1 MPRRDIDPRVFLARL
16 PLFTE
21 LGAASIERIA
31 AGAGKLRLA
40 RGATLFRQGESPSGF
55 YVVVV
60 GEIRLVAHG
69 ARGSRLTGIVEA
81 GRSFGEPVM
90 FLEKPCLVDA
100 VAHTDAVVIHV
111 PKENVFEEI
120 ERNPRFARRVIAG
133 LATRVELL
141 VRELDAQMR
150 GGARERLVAYL
161 LRGQEHA
168 AGEVSVRLPASKA
181 AIASQLGLTPEHL
194 SRVLRELTVRGLLRV
209 EGRRIV
215 VPDAAR
221 LVAAAR
227 DSTGD
232 RDIRAADRARRRRS

>member
-1 MPRRDIDPRVFLARL
+1 MSRRDIDPRVFLARL
-16 PLFTE
+16 PLFSE

-31 AGAGKLRLA
+31 AGADKLRLA

-60 GEIRLVAHG
+60 GEIRLIAHG

-90 FLEKPCLVDA
+90 FLEKPYLVDA

-133 LATRVELL
+133 LATRIETL
-141 VRELDAQMR
+141 VRELDAQAR
-150 GGARERLVAYL
+150 GGARERLIDFL
-161 LRGQEHA
+161 LRGRKEA
-168 AGEVSVRLPASKA
+168 EGEVTVALPATKA
-181 AIASQLGLTPEHL
+181 AIASQLGLTPVHL
-194 SRVLRELTVRGLLRV
+194 SRVLHDLEARGLLRV
-209 EGRRIV
+209 DRRRIV
-215 VPDAAR
+215 IPDAAR
-221 LVAAAR
+221 LAGAARRGAAAGR
-227 DSTGD
+227 S
-232 RDIRAADRARRRRS
+232 AARSRRP

>member
-1 MPRRDIDPRVFLARL
+1 MSRRDIDPRVFLARL
-16 PLFTE
+16 PLFKE
-21 LGAASIERIA
+21 LGAASIERVA

-90 FLEKPCLVDA
+90 FLERPYLVDA

-133 LATRVELL
+133 LATRIETL
-141 VRELDAQMR
+141 VRELDAQTR
-150 GGARERLVAYL
+150 GGARERLIDFL
-161 LRGQEHA
+161 LRGQKEA
-168 AGEVSVRLPASKA
+168 EGEVIVALPASKA

-194 SRVLRELTVRGLLRV
+194 SRVLHDLAARGLLHVDR
-209 EGRRIV
+209 RRIV

-221 LVAAAR
+221 LAGAAR
-227 DSTGD
+227 RG
-232 RDIRAADRARRRRS
+232 AASRRSVA

>member
-1 MPRRDIDPRVFLARL
+1 MSRRDIDPRVFLARL
-16 PLFTE
+16 PLFSE

-40 RGATLFRQGESPSGF
+40 RGTALFRQGEAPTGF

-90 FLEKPCLVDA
+90 FLERPYLVDA

-111 PKENVFEEI
+111 PKENVFAEI

-133 LATRVELL
+133 LATRIEAL
-141 VRELDAQMR
+141 VREIDASVR
-150 GGARERLVAYL
+150 GSARERLVGYL
-161 LRGQEHA
+161 LRAQPA
-168 AGEVSVRLPASKA
+168 AEGEISVSLPATKA
-181 AIASQLGLTPEHL
+181 AIATQLGLTPEHL
-194 SRVLRELTVRGLLRV
+194 SRVLRELAARRLLRV

-215 VPDAAR
+215 IADVAR
-221 LVAAAR
+221 LAAAAR
-227 DSTGD
+227 GRTTRG
-232 RDIRAADRARRRRS
+232 APAGP

>member
-1 MPRRDIDPRVFLARL
+1 MSRRDIDPRVFLARL
-16 PLFTE
+16 PLFKE

-90 FLEKPCLVDA
+90 FLERPYLVDA
-100 VAHTDAVVIHV
+100 VAHTDAVVIRV

-133 LATRVELL
+133 LATRIEAL
-141 VRELDAQMR
+141 VREIDANAR
-150 GGARERLVAYL
+150 GGARERLVNYL
-161 LRGQEHA
+161 LRAHPA
-168 AGEVSVRLPASKA
+168 AEGEISVSLPATKA
-181 AIASQLGLTPEHL
+181 AIATQLGLTPEHL
-194 SRVLRELTVRGLLRV
+194 SRLLRELTARQLLRV

-215 VPDAAR
+215 IPDVAR
-221 LVAAAR
+221 LAAAAR
-227 DSTGD
+227 
-232 RDIRAADRARRRRS
+232 RRGTRGATAGP

>member
-1 MPRRDIDPRVFLARL
+1 MSRRDIDPRVFLARL
-16 PLFTE
+16 PLFKE

-40 RGATLFRQGESPSGF
+40 RGATLFRQGESPSGL
-55 YVVVV
+55 YVVAV

-90 FLEKPCLVDA
+90 FLERPYLVDA

-133 LATRVELL
+133 LATRIETL
-141 VRELDAQMR
+141 VRELDAQAR
-150 GGARERLVAYL
+150 GGARERLIDFL
-161 LRGQEHA
+161 LRGRKEA
-168 AGEVSVRLPASKA
+168 EGEVTVELPATKA
-181 AIASQLGLTPEHL
+181 AIASQLGLTPVHL
-194 SRVLRELTVRGLLRV
+194 SRVLHDLAARGLLHVDR
-209 EGRRIV
+209 RRIV
-215 VPDAAR
+215 IPDAAR
-221 LVAAAR
+221 LAGAAR
-227 DSTGD
+227 RG
-232 RDIRAADRARRRRS
+232 AASRRSVA

>member
-1 MPRRDIDPRVFLARL
+1 MSRRDIDPRVFLARL
-16 PLFTE
+16 PLFME

-31 AGAGKLRLA
+31 AGAGRLRLA

-60 GEIRLVAHG
+60 GEIRLIAHG

-90 FLEKPCLVDA
+90 FLEKPYLVDA

-133 LATRVELL
+133 LATRIETL
-141 VRELDAQMR
+141 VREIDATVR
-150 GGARERLVAYL
+150 RSARERLVNYL
-161 LRGQEHA
+161 LRAHPA
-168 AGEVSVRLPASKA
+168 AEGEIRVSLPATKA
-181 AIASQLGLTPEHL
+181 AIATQLGLTPEHL
-194 SRVLRELTVRGLLRV
+194 SRLLRELTARQLLRV

-215 VPDAAR
+215 IPDVAR
-221 LVAAAR
+221 LAAAAR
-227 DSTGD
+227 RRG
-232 RDIRAADRARRRRS
+232 AAASS

>member
-1 MPRRDIDPRVFLARL
+1 MSRRDIDPRVFLARL
-16 PLFTE
+16 PLFSE
-21 LGAASIERIA
+21 LGTASIERIA
-31 AGAGKLRLA
+31 AGAGRLRLA

-60 GEIRLVAHG
+60 GEIRLIAHG

-90 FLEKPCLVDA
+90 FLEKPYLVDA

-133 LATRVELL
+133 LATRIETL
-141 VRELDAQMR
+141 VREIDATVR
-150 GGARERLVAYL
+150 GSARERLVNYL
-161 LRGQEHA
+161 LRAHPA
-168 AGEVSVRLPASKA
+168 AEGEIRVSLPATKA
-181 AIASQLGLTPEHL
+181 AIATQLGLTPEHL
-194 SRVLRELTVRGLLRV
+194 SRLLRELTARQLLRV

-215 VPDAAR
+215 IPDVAR
-221 LVAAAR
+221 LAAAAR
-227 DSTGD
+227 RRG
-232 RDIRAADRARRRRS
+232 AAASS

>member
-90 FLEKPCLVDA
+90 FLERPYLVDA
-100 VAHTDAVVIHV
+100 VAHTDAVVIRV

-133 LATRVELL
+133 LATRIEAL
-141 VRELDAQMR
+141 VREIDANAR
-150 GGARERLVAYL
+150 GGARERLVNYL
-161 LRGQEHA
+161 LRAHPA
-168 AGEVSVRLPASKA
+168 AEGEISVSLPATKA
-181 AIASQLGLTPEHL
+181 AIATQLGLTPEHL
-194 SRVLRELTVRGLLRV
+194 SRLLRELTARQLLRV

-215 VPDAAR
+215 IPDVAR
-221 LVAAAR
+221 LAAAAR
-227 DSTGD
+227 
-232 RDIRAADRARRRRS
+232 RRGTRGATAGP

>member
-1 MPRRDIDPRVFLARL
+1 MSRREIDPLVFLARL
-16 PLFTE
+16 PLLKE

-31 AGAGKLRLA
+31 AGASKLRLP
-40 RGATLFRQGESPSGF
+40 RGTVLFRQGEAPSGF

-60 GEIRLVAHG
+60 GEVCLVAHG
-69 ARGSRLTGIVEA
+69 ARGSRLTAIVEA

-90 FLEKPCLVDA
+90 FLEKPYLVDA
-100 VAHTDAVVIHV
+100 IAHTDAVVIHV
-111 PKENVFEEI
+111 PKENVFGEI

-133 LATRVELL
+133 LATRVESL
-141 VRELDAQMR
+141 VRELDAQVR

-161 LRGQEHA
+161 LRGHEHA
-168 AGEVSVRLPASKA
+168 TGEVSINLPASKA

-194 SRVLRELTVRGLLRV
+194 SRVLRDLTARELLRV

-221 LVAAAR
+221 LADAAR
-227 DSTGD
+227 DSTGG
-232 RDIRAADRARRRRS
+232 RGIRAADRARRRRS

>member
-1 MPRRDIDPRVFLARL
+1 MSRRDIDPRVFLARL
-16 PLFTE
+16 PLFKE

-55 YVVVV
+55 FVVVV

-90 FLEKPCLVDA
+90 FLERPYLVDA

-133 LATRVELL
+133 LATRIETL
-141 VRELDAQMR
+141 VRELDAQTR
-150 GGARERLVAYL
+150 GGARERLIDFL
-161 LRGQEHA
+161 LRGQKEA
-168 AGEVSVRLPASKA
+168 EGEVIVALPASKA

-194 SRVLRELTVRGLLRV
+194 SRVLHDLAARGLLHVDR
-209 EGRRIV
+209 RRIV

-221 LVAAAR
+221 LAGAAR
-227 DSTGD
+227 RG
-232 RDIRAADRARRRRS
+232 AASRRSVA

>member
-1 MPRRDIDPRVFLARL
+1 MSRRDIDPRVFLARL
-16 PLFTE
+16 PLFME

-31 AGAGKLRLA
+31 AGAGRLRLA

-60 GEIRLVAHG
+60 GEIRLIAHG

-90 FLEKPCLVDA
+90 FLEKPYLVDA

-133 LATRVELL
+133 LATRIETL
-141 VRELDAQMR
+141 VREIDATVR
-150 GGARERLVAYL
+150 GSARERLVNYL
-161 LRGQEHA
+161 LRAHPA
-168 AGEVSVRLPASKA
+168 AEGEIRVSLPATKA
-181 AIASQLGLTPEHL
+181 AIATQLGLTPEHL
-194 SRVLRELTVRGLLRV
+194 SRLLRELTARQLLRV

-215 VPDAAR
+215 IPDVAR
-221 LVAAAR
+221 LAAAAR
-227 DSTGD
+227 RRG
-232 RDIRAADRARRRRS
+232 AAASS

>member
-1 MPRRDIDPRVFLARL
+1 MSRRDIDPRVFLARL
-16 PLFTE
+16 PLFKE

-90 FLEKPCLVDA
+90 FLERPYLVDA

-133 LATRVELL
+133 LATRIETL
-141 VRELDAQMR
+141 VRELDAQTR
-150 GGARERLVAYL
+150 GGARERLIDFL
-161 LRGQEHA
+161 LRGQKEA
-168 AGEVSVRLPASKA
+168 EGEVIVALPASKA

-194 SRVLRELTVRGLLRV
+194 SRVLHDLAARGLLHVDR
-209 EGRRIV
+209 RRIV

-221 LVAAAR
+221 LAGAAR
-227 DSTGD
+227 RG
-232 RDIRAADRARRRRS
+232 AASRRSVA